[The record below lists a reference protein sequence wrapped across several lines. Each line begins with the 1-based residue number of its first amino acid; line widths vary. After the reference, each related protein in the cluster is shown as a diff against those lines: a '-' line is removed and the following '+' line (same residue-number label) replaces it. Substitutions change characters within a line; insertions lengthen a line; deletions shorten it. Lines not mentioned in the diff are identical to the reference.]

1 MIKVIKGKWNKKIYR
16 VIEKIGQGGIGAVY
30 KVVDEDK
37 NIKALKITKNINSI
51 TREHKFLNE
60 LKSYYTPKVYDMDD
74 FQIRNKVYYF
84 IVMDLFS
91 GKNIKEYIKENKF
104 DEGHIWKIGWE
115 IGSFLEHIH
124 GKKYIYGDLKGENVI
139 ITDDNKVKII
149 DMGGVSKKGES
160 IREFT
165 LLYDR
170 SKFNKGIRK
179 AEESY
184 DLFSLTLLIINMI
197 LKKDFKKGVGKAD
210 LLIRKCKNVG
220 MGKAQL
226 KLLGDGLDG
235 NISLKD
241 FLKVVKSLEN
251 NYKIARMKKIKFKI
265 DRVVNYMLISSIV
278 FFLSVLILNLKR
290 VLD

>member
-1 MIKVIKGKWNKKIYR
+1 
-16 VIEKIGQGGIGAVY
+16 
-30 KVVDEDK
+30 
-37 NIKALKITKNINSI
+37 
-51 TREHKFLNE
+51 
-60 LKSYYTPKVYDMDD
+60 
-74 FQIRNKVYYF
+74 
-84 IVMDLFS
+84 
-91 GKNIKEYIKENKF
+91 
-104 DEGHIWKIGWE
+104 
-115 IGSFLEHIH
+115 
-124 GKKYIYGDLKGENVI
+124 
-139 ITDDNKVKII
+139 
-149 DMGGVSKKGES
+149 
-160 IREFT
+160 
-165 LLYDR
+165 
-170 SKFNKGIRK
+170 
-179 AEESY
+179 
-184 DLFSLTLLIINMI
+184 MI